1 MDTKNEGGGGGL
13 LSDLFQSAICTEI
26 NKATNK
32 NSTHCPSKARKKTII
47 SKDLSKKYVTQW
59 RQIDNLKFS

>member
-32 NSTHCPSKARKKTII
+32 NSTHCPSKARKKPSSQKIFQ
-47 SKDLSKKYVTQW
+47 K
-59 RQIDNLKFS
+59 NM

>member
-32 NSTHCPSKARKKTII
+32 IQHIVQVKQEKKPSSQKIFQK
-47 SKDLSKKYVTQW
+47 
-59 RQIDNLKFS
+59 NM